1 MLFRSVSVV
10 SALIAMLLIPVFVMM
25 NTAGLGHRL
34 DLYNSDIITE
44 GKDVLFAKLDRFL
57 FDGLSGDN
65 IGNVLKSLSFETSGI
80 IWVAMAFLFV
90 MLLSAIQLRY
100 GAVKPALM
108 RGLLYT
114 FVIGLCLLILYP
126 YYVMLVTA
134 FRSNG
139 ETNDMYFQHI
149 FPTEWLFRDRK
160 SVV

>member
-1 MLFRSVSVV
+1 MTVILLCMAASAACAVTGSAWSLGTPIKALGGRERAMRTVSVV

-90 MLLSAIQLRY
+90 MLLS
-100 GAVKPALM
+100 
-108 RGLLYT
+108 
-114 FVIGLCLLILYP
+114 
-126 YYVMLVTA
+126 
-134 FRSNG
+134 
-139 ETNDMYFQHI
+139 
-149 FPTEWLFRDRK
+149 DRK
-160 SVV
+160 STRLNSSHP